1 MQVRWRAIDRA
12 LGTNGV
18 KRDMSMVS
26 TTGTNVSSGNLE
38 SRLSFL
44 EVTAE
49 DRIVLRDFAGVIGDA
64 LEGLLDGFYAHAT
77 SVPSLKSMFRDA
89 EHMKRARAA
98 QGRHWLER
106 VFAGAFDEAYLKSA
120 VTIGKT
126 HARIGLDPR
135 WYIGGYGFVLT
146 RLHRLAIEHL
156 LAEPEKLSRVLCA
169 LDKVALL
176 DMDIAI
182 SVYIDEAKELSAE
195 FLRAQAERFETNVKD
210 VVTSVSNAAAELEA
224 TAGTV
229 AAAAEESAS
238 QSGTVSAATE
248 ECQVSIRQ
256 IKDQFQNAL
265 EFTRSAVDQA
275 GSAETT
281 IDGLNTSA
289 DAIGDFSKTISD
301 IAGQTNLLALNATIE
316 AARAGDAG
324 KGFAVVA
331 SEVKALAQQTAR
343 ATEEISSR
351 IDTIQKEVKST
362 SGAISDVAMSI
373 KKIDEMSLEI
383 SGAMGEQ
390 ETAMREVASNVA
402 GISEAATETGQAT
415 AETMA
420 ATAELAKQSTT
431 LQTRVDEF
439 LIEVRQAG

>member
-1 MQVRWRAIDRA
+1 MSDTGVVESGSVEAELEQRVIFTRISETDSEA
-12 LGTNGV
+12 L
-18 KRDMSMVS
+18 
-26 TTGTNVSSGNLE
+26 LE
-38 SRLSFL
+38 FK
-44 EVTAE
+44 
-49 DRIVLRDFAGVIGDA
+49 DVLARRM
-64 LEGLLDGFYAHAT
+64 EELLDDFYAHVT
-77 SVPSLKSMFRDA
+77 TVPNLRALFKDEA
-89 EHMKRARAA
+89 HMRHAREA
-98 QGRHWLER
+98 QKKHWLLR
-106 VFAGAFDEAYLKSA
+106 VFTGKFDKAYFDSVSA
-120 VTIGKT
+120 IG
-126 HARIGLDPR
+126 HAHAKIGLDPR
-135 WYIGGYGFVLT
+135 WYIGAYCFVIG
-146 RLHRLAIEHL
+146 RLHLIAHETFND
-156 LAEPEKLSRVLCA
+156 EPEKMIRIIGAVNKA
-169 LDKVALL
+169 IFL
-176 DMDIAI
+176 DMDFAI
-182 SVYIDEAKELSAE
+182 SIYIDQAKELATTL
-195 FLRAQAERFETNVKD
+195 LRAQAERFEKNVKE
-210 VVTSVSNAAAELEA
+210 VVVSVSNAAAELDA

-265 EFTRSAVDQA
+265 AFTRSAVDQA

-281 IDGLNTSA
+281 IDGLNTST
-289 DAIGDFSKTISD
+289 DAIGEFSKTISD

-316 AARAGDAG
+316 AARAGEAG

-351 IDTIQKEVKST
+351 IDAIQKEVKST
-362 SGAISDVAMSI
+362 SGAISDVASTI

-390 ETAMREVASNVA
+390 ETAMQEVSSNVA
-402 GISEAATETGQAT
+402 GISEAAAETGQAT

-431 LQTRVDEF
+431 LEERVEEF
-439 LIEVRQAG
+439 LVEVRQAG